1 MEPSFSLMVERK
13 AFMFNREYWASS
25 AEKLR
30 STKYLAIMAAMIA
43 MKIVVASYYLPL
55 GDNLRVYVSF
65 LLVALEACI
74 LGPVA
79 GMVSGALSD
88 ILGFMIF
95 PNGPFFLG
103 YTLTA
108 MSSSLIYSLFL
119 YRTQITAARLA
130 SAKVLVNY
138 LVNVLMGSLWSAIL
152 YSRGYWYYLVKSL
165 IKNTLL
171 LPFEIAALIA
181 VFNLLLP
188 YLIKTNLA
196 VRQDSLPIRI
206 FRRN

>member
-1 MEPSFSLMVERK
+1 
-13 AFMFNREYWASS
+13 
-25 AEKLR
+25 
-30 STKYLAIMAAMIA
+30 
-43 MKIVVASYYLPL
+43 
-55 GDNLRVYVSF
+55 
-65 LLVALEACI
+65 
-74 LGPVA
+74 
-79 GMVSGALSD
+79 
-88 ILGFMIF
+88 
-95 PNGPFFLG
+95 
-103 YTLTA
+103 

-188 YLIKTNLA
+188 YLTKKNLA